1 MMETREGL
9 GLVHRKKLRLGQKMI
24 VTSGIHPKENAMWL
38 DGGDEVR
45 LIGIYPHV
53 ILVEKVD
60 GRTKGYRLRECFP
73 RESWELNLRIIA

>member
-1 MMETREGL
+1 MNEGL
-9 GLVHRKKLRLGQKMI
+9 GIVHTKQLRLGQKMI
-24 VTSGIHPKENAMWL
+24 VTKGIHQKENALWL
-38 DGGDEVR
+38 EGGDVVR